1 MQPLLK
7 SRQWITVIALFLLLL
22 ATGIGAF
29 LTRDARLNELAASSS
44 GKRAPVV
51 DERPLQTAREVAKLS
66 SSWDEQRFANQAL
79 RVGDHEVDLAFAD
92 ALRDASAHPVR
103 TPQSQALYAHLNQAQ
118 QQADRDQDRVN
129 QLKKDVAAATGG
141 RQDQLQDQLDL
152 AQAQLELDQDEVD
165 GAKTD
170 LIRSGVDKFSRVQRQ
185 FQRHEDADH
194 AADAS
199 HLTTPS
205 ATPIDYHAEH
215 LFGQIEAWRALRNKA
230 SQLEKAQ
237 NEAAEIASNLAQAHS
252 ALEQQIASEK
262 SSAAQPP
269 SSSNSG
275 QPQGTTQSLGAPT
288 VVTLKALSDDQKTLS
303 DYGKRMQDMQE
314 AQAAYGNWVALVTL
328 HQRAVVH
335 GMIESALW
343 ILLIVIVVYF
353 ADRVVDQYLTK
364 TAGERNR
371 MHTLR
376 VVIRFT
382 IQAVG
387 VIMILL
393 VIFGVPQQMP
403 TILGFAGA
411 GLTVAC
417 KDFIVAFFGWFV
429 LMGKNGLRVGDW
441 VEINGVAGE
450 VIEINLLRTVL
461 LETGNWTGSGHPTGR
476 KVAFVNSYA
485 IEGHFFNFTTSG
497 QWLWDEL
504 QMMIPSELDPYPLLE
519 QIKKAV
525 AAETEAN
532 VHAAEQEWQRTASHY
547 RVQSVSAAPS
557 VNLQPTL
564 TGLEVHVRYITRA
577 HERAA
582 MRGRLSQTLVQ
593 LLRAKGA
600 VSVAQQA

>member
-7 SRQWITVIALFLLLL
+7 SRQWLTVAVLFLLLL
-22 ATGIGAF
+22 AAGIGAF
-29 LTRDARLNELAASSS
+29 LTRDARLQELAATPSA
-44 GKRAPVV
+44 RAPVV
-51 DERPLQTAREVAKLS
+51 DERPLQTARDAAKLS

-79 RVGDHEVDLAFAD
+79 RVADHEVDLAFAD
-92 ALRDASAHPVR
+92 ALREASSHPVR
-103 TPQSQALYAHLNQAQ
+103 TPQAQALYARLNQAQ
-118 QQADRDQDRVN
+118 QQADRDQDHVN
-129 QLKKDVAAATGG
+129 QLKKDVAAANGA

-165 GAKTD
+165 SAKTD

-194 AADAS
+194 TADAS

-205 ATPIDYHAEH
+205 ATPINYHADH
-215 LFGQIEAWRALRNKA
+215 LLGQIEAWQALRSKCT
-230 SQLEKAQ
+230 QLEKAES
-237 NEAAEIASNLAQAHS
+237 EAAEVAASLNQAHS
-252 ALEQQIASEK
+252 ALEQRIAAEK
-262 SSAAQPP
+262 SGASQST
-269 SSSNSG
+269 SSSP
-275 QPQGTTQSLGAPT
+275 QPQSVTPTSSAPT
-288 VVTLKALSDDQKTLS
+288 VAGLKALSEDQKTLA

-314 AQAAYGNWVALVTL
+314 AQAAYGNWVALVVL

-353 ADRVVDQYLTK
+353 ADRFVDRYLAK
-364 TAGERNR
+364 TAGERTR

-382 IQAVG
+382 VQAIG
-387 VIMILL
+387 VLMILL
-393 VIFGVPQQMP
+393 VILGMPQQMP

-411 GLTVAC
+411 GLTVAL

-441 VEINGVAGE
+441 VEIDGVSGE

-461 LETGNWTGSGHPTGR
+461 LETGNWNGSGHPTGR

-504 QMMIPSELDPYPLLE
+504 QMMIPSDVDPYPLLD

-525 AAETEAN
+525 TAESEAN
-532 VHAAEQEWQRTASHY
+532 VHAAEQEWQRAASHY
-547 RVQSVSAAPS
+547 HVQSVSAAPS

-564 TGLEVHVRYITRA
+564 AGLEVHVRYITRA
-577 HERAA
+577 QERAA
-582 MRGRLSQTLVQ
+582 MRSRLSQTLVQ
-593 LLRAKGA
+593 LLRGKGT
-600 VSVAQQA
+600 VSAAQPA